1 MIGIDTN
8 VLVRFLVDDD
18 LAQNEVARAFMAERT
33 MEDPAYLSAIA
44 VAETVWVLNR
54 RLNYPMPDIVEML
67 RALLSADSLIIE
79 NMEELDALIN
89 GEDEPKG
96 DLADHIIVWSCARA
110 GCSRVVTSDRR
121 AAKSVP
127 GMELLQ

>member
-18 LAQNEVARAFMAERT
+18 VEQNAAARGFMASRT
-33 MEDPAYLSAIA
+33 IEDPAYVSAVA
-44 VAETVWVLNR
+44 LAETVWVLSR
-54 RLNYPMPDIVEML
+54 RFRYPMTEIFEML
-67 RALLSADSLIIE
+67 RALLSADSLMIE

-89 GEDEPKG
+89 GDDDPKG
-96 DLADHIIVWSCARA
+96 DLADHLIAWSGAKA
-110 GCSRVVTSDRR
+110 GCTRVVTFDVKAAR
-121 AAKSVP
+121 AVP

>member
-18 LAQNEVARAFMAERT
+18 LAQNKIARDFMAERT
-33 MEDPAYLSAIA
+33 VEDPAYLSAI
-44 VAETVWVLNR
+44 AETVWVLNR
-54 RLNYPMPDIVEML
+54 RLNYPIPDIVEML
-67 RALLSADSLIIE
+67 RALLSADGLVIE
-79 NMEELDALIN
+79 NMEELDALVN

-96 DLADHIIVWSCARA
+96 DLADHIIVWSSVRA
-110 GCSRVVTSDRR
+110 GCKVVTFDRK
-121 AAKSVP
+121 AAKLVP